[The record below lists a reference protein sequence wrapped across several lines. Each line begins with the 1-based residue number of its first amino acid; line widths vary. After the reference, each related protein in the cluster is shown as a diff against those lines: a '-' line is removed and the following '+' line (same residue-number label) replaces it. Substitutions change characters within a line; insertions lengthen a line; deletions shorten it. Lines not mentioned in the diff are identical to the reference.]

1 LSIHI
6 HIYLPIFV
14 DLS

>member
-1 LSIHI
+1 LAIHI
-6 HIYLPIFV
+6 HIYLQFV